1 MGTHI
6 SKVRSIELDQH
17 IWTVTLIEVCCLHGM
32 YIKAGNKCIT
42 VIHNIMGVRNLCISR
57 VSFMIL
63 AVHSTVLFQNW
74 YLFTYSGLAYSHF
87 THFKPIVAFRL
98 LLTNDTKGYL
108 CLFMLLGI
116 RLCIMCLMLSMCKLL
131 LNEMVKHVSNDAVL
145 PSVYFV
151 HGSASKV
158 NCYSYLIQLA
168 SRLLYQLQCACVI

>member
-1 MGTHI
+1 MLLAWNVHK
-6 SKVRSIELDQH
+6 S
-17 IWTVTLIEVCCLHGM
+17 
-32 YIKAGNKCIT
+32 NKCIT

-87 THFKPIVAFRL
+87 AHFKPIVAFRL

-116 RLCIMCLMLSMCKLL
+116 HLCIMCLTLSMCKLL
-131 LNEMVKHVSNDAVL
+131 LNEMVKCVSNDAVL

-168 SRLLYQLQCACVI
+168 SRLLYQL